1 MLDNIESIARE
12 YIEQGDQYLNGKV
25 GNPFVHD
32 PNWSYADGIIE
43 GHHNPIALDYHFDVS
58 IWFTYFK
65 GYRQYLHY
73 AIQHLSYIEQLN
85 ILTSTWDKRLHVIW
99 YKEMKPEYWKKM
111 VEEFKIAIRHM
122 RPWYRNIFCYCC

>member
-65 GYRQYLHY
+65 GYRSYLH
-73 AIQHLSYIEQLN
+73 HN
-85 ILTSTWDKRLHVIW
+85 
-99 YKEMKPEYWKKM
+99 
-111 VEEFKIAIRHM
+111 IRHM
-122 RPWYRNIFCYCC
+122 TYDEKVNIAINTPDIRIHEIWCKEMTLEDLKKMNDDFKIIIRKLQPWYYRLCCC